1 MHMQMPVLPVLGS
14 LVIGAILVTGC
25 ALLLKDPVISVE
37 KVSVSS
43 LSLQDLGL
51 DVTLS
56 ITNPNALGIT
66 LKSLSF
72 DIYYQHEG
80 EWVFLS
86 HGEQNGITIKPGEN
100 HVTVPVTVNNAEL
113 LRSLLGLLM
122 KGEMPIR
129 IKGTAAPDILGL
141 APKIPFTHTTTITR
155 QSLI

>member
-1 MHMQMPVLPVLGS
+1 MQMPVLPILGT
-14 LVIGAILVTGC
+14 LVIGGILVTGC
-25 ALLLKDPVISVE
+25 GLLLKDPIISVE
-37 KVSVSS
+37 KVSLSS

-56 ITNPNALGIT
+56 ITNPNAFGIT

-72 DIYYQHEG
+72 DIYYQQEG
-80 EWVFLS
+80 EWTFLS

-113 LRSLLGLLM
+113 LKSLLGLLM
-122 KGEMPIR
+122 KGEMPVR
-129 IKGTAAPDILGL
+129 IKGTAAPDLLGL
-141 APKIPFTHTTTITR
+141 APKIPFTHSTTITR